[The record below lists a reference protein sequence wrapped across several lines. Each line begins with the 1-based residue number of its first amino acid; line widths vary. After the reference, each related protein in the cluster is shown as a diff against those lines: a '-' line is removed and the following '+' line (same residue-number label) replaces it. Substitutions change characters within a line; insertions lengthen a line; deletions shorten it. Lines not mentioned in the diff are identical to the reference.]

1 MKFSKT
7 LSAEFKKELANAI
20 RLSVFL
26 TALVAG
32 FLVFQNSTSTPEEI
46 VASNSRVDGSA
57 EDAAATKKCVVNRE
71 GNRVP
76 ASETT
81 ETDSRVECE

>member
-46 VASNSRVDGSA
+46 VASNSRVDESA
-57 EDAAATKKCVVNRE
+57 PEAATKKCVVNRE

-81 ETDSRVECE
+81 ETDSRVDCE